1 MTQSLISVAEAKV
14 LIGAH
19 VLCLPSTRMLLGDAL
34 GLVLAEDVIAPLNMP
49 GFNQSAMD
57 GYAFSWE
64 GFLQNGALTIVGEV
78 AAGAA
83 EAGPRPAPNQA
94 VRIFTGAPVPDGFDT
109 VVMQEKVSVSQG
121 VLHILDEGL
130 VQGRNVR
137 LVGSEIEEGAL
148 AMQSGTPLTPA
159 AIGFLASLGITQVSV
174 IPAPTIALVVTGDEL
189 QTPGVALTF
198 GQVYESNSQLLQAAL
213 QWLRFSQV
221 KIHYAKDDLDSLTR
235 TLSAAVEVSD
245 LVLLTGGV
253 SVGDYDFVP
262 KAAAAAGVE
271 AVFHK
276 IKQKPGKPLF
286 FGMKKGATFS
296 ADGATASADGAYTKS
311 EIGSANQTVVFGLPG
326 NPASVLTC
334 FYQYVTVALEK
345 LSGRSVA
352 MKPCRAQLQSDYQKP
367 AGLTHF
373 LKADLHA
380 AADEQSFSTVSL
392 MGAQESFRLSSF
404 AVSNAIVEIPA
415 ETTRVEKG
423 DWVNVYP
430 IQ

>member
-1 MTQSLISVAEAKV
+1 MTQSLISVAEAKA

-19 VLCLPSTRMLLGDAL
+19 VLRLPSTRMLLGDAL
-34 GLVLAEDVIAPLNMP
+34 GLALAEDVIAPLNMP

-64 GFLQNGALTIVGEV
+64 GFIQNGALAIVGEV

-137 LVGSEIEEGAL
+137 LVGSEIAEGAL

-286 FGMKKGATFS
+286 FGVKKGAH
-296 ADGATASADGAYTKS
+296 AKS

-334 FYQYVTVALEK
+334 FYQFVTVALEK
-345 LSGRSVA
+345 LSGRTVA
-352 MKPCRAQLQSDYQKP
+352 MKPFRAQLQSDYQKP

-380 AADEQSFSTVSL
+380 AADEHSSSIVFL

>member
-1 MTQSLISVAEAKV
+1 MTQSLISVAEAKS

-19 VLCLPSTRMLLGDAL
+19 VWRLPSTRMLLGDAL

-57 GYAFSWE
+57 GYAFSWK
-64 GFLQNGALTIVGEV
+64 GFLQYGALTIVGEV

-121 VLHILDEGL
+121 LLHILDEGL

-148 AMQSGTPLTPA
+148 AMQSGTPLTPP

-296 ADGATASADGAYTKS
+296 AGGAHAQS

-345 LSGRSVA
+345 LSGRSVT

-380 AADEQSFSTVSL
+380 AADEHS
-392 MGAQESFRLSSF
+392 
-404 AVSNAIVEIPA
+404 
-415 ETTRVEKG
+415 
-423 DWVNVYP
+423 
-430 IQ
+430 

>member
-1 MTQSLISVAEAKV
+1 MTQSLISVAEAKA

-19 VLCLPSTRMLLGDAL
+19 VLRLPSTRMLLGDAL

-235 TLSAAVEVSD
+235 TLSAAVKVSD

-286 FGMKKGATFS
+286 FGVKKG
-296 ADGATASADGAYTKS
+296 GTASAGGAYTKL

-334 FYQYVTVALEK
+334 FYQYVTVALEN

-380 AADEQSFSTVSL
+380 AADEHSSSIVFL

>member
-1 MTQSLISVAEAKV
+1 MTQSLISVAEAKA

-19 VLCLPSTRMLLGDAL
+19 VLRLPSTRMLLGDAL

-49 GFNQSAMD
+49 GFNQSAID

-64 GFLQNGALTIVGEV
+64 GFIQNGALAIVGEV

-137 LVGSEIEEGAL
+137 LVGSEIAEGAL

-286 FGMKKGATFS
+286 FGMKKGATVS
-296 ADGATASADGAYTKS
+296 EDGVTALADADGAPAEGAHAKS

-334 FYQYVTVALEK
+334 FYQYVTVALDK
-345 LSGRSVA
+345 LSGRSVN

-380 AADEQSFSTVSL
+380 AADEHSFSTVFL
-392 MGAQESFRLSSF
+392 MGAQE
-404 AVSNAIVEIPA
+404 
-415 ETTRVEKG
+415 
-423 DWVNVYP
+423 
-430 IQ
+430 